1 MAQFRASMPKGMRP
15 SAQAIT
21 RKLLPVNNSAPAT
34 ATRMSPRENAS
45 PPSTRVSA
53 KPSDASLATSVKYS
67 APKLMKAPASTPS
80 IAIVRSGSA
89 ALTMPM
95 FSIFSAIS
103 FGE

>member
-1 MAQFRASMPKGMRP
+1 MAQLRASRPNGMRP

-34 ATRMSPRENAS
+34 ATRISPSENAS

-53 KPSDASLATSVKYS
+53 KPSEASLATSVKYS
-67 APKLMKAPASTPS
+67 APKPMKAPASTPS
-80 IAIVRSGSA
+80 MNIVRSGRLA
-89 ALTMPM
+89 FTMPM
-95 FSIFSAIS
+95 FSTFSAIS